1 MGRVSHHRGSGLTIV
16 EADKE
21 LIESC
26 ASLQL
31 IGVATMSDVVSIE
44 GLVELKG
51 GRLTLRIPLSEVG
64 DKLARLTN

>member
-1 MGRVSHHRGSGLTIV
+1 
-16 EADKE
+16 
-21 LIESC
+21 
-26 ASLQL
+26 
-31 IGVATMSDVVSIE
+31 MSDVVSIE